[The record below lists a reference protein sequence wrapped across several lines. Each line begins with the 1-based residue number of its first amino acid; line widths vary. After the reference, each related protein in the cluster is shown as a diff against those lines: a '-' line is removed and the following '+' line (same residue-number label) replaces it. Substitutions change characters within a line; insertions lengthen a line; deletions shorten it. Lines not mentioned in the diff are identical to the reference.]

1 MHASIARGRWFVAVV
16 CTLAVTIAA
25 FTVHAR
31 QAGETFAA
39 EARMKSAGGVSA
51 TAPVTVALK
60 GYSSDADRTALMA
73 ALKKGGSADARLWL
87 QKQKDLGTVQVGS
100 RQTPVKYAY
109 SRATGGGRLI
119 TVVTADPIA
128 FIGAGLPEAK
138 PKAGYDLGLVILETM
153 ASGTGKGELVPAT
166 KIRLNAE
173 GAVVTEDYSGELVTL
188 ANVTT
193 KR

>member
-1 MHASIARGRWFVAVV
+1 MQAWIARGRWPVAVA
-16 CTLAVTIAA
+16 CALGVTIAG

-31 QAGETFAA
+31 QAAETIAA
-39 EARMKSAGGVSA
+39 EARMKTAGGVSA
-51 TAPVTVALK
+51 TAPVTVTLK
-60 GYSSDADRTALMA
+60 GLSSDADRTALMA

-100 RQTPVKYAY
+100 RQTPIKYAY
-109 SRATGGGRLI
+109 SRSTGGGRLI
-119 TVVTADPIA
+119 TVVTSDPIA

-138 PKAGYDLGLVILETM
+138 PKAGYDLGLVILETP
-153 ASGTGKGELVPAT
+153 ASGAGKGELVPAT

-173 GAVVTEDYSGELVTL
+173 GAVVTEDYSGDVVTL